1 MTDETPK
8 PELPDRMSVNP
19 SSPYYNGPLLERG
32 IGVKFKG
39 VEKTNVEE
47 YCLSEQWI
55 RVAAGK
61 ARDRKGNP
69 ITMKLKGELEVWLES

>member
-1 MTDETPK
+1 MTDSPK
-8 PELPDRMSVNP
+8 PELPDRLSINP
-19 SSPYYNGPLLERG
+19 DSPYYNGPLLERG
-32 IGVKFKG
+32 IGVRFKG